1 MHKEGKKN
9 QHTDW
14 EAGIT
19 PRAFVL
25 LAACAADDLDRL
37 QCVVCSVGFPLRP
50 GLAVRS

>member
-19 PRAFVL
+19 SRAFVL

-37 QCVVCSVGFPLRP
+37 
-50 GLAVRS
+50 